1 MVRAG
6 AHLAAGA
13 IAAALLLTGAG
24 GAVAVADT
32 PADSAVSKNANGT
45 APDSSAAAAEHS
57 VDNNTFSSSE
67 NARSAGEQAD
77 NAVASNGSDAK
88 DPPRVGSGDEQIN
101 EKKPDHDPGTS
112 DSPGDKTINK
122 VPQRPE
128 APPRVDLAPLPEAPP
143 RVDLAPLPGAPPPV
157 DLAPLPQAPPRVD
170 LAPLPQ
176 APAPETPPPADLP
189 PIIPATP
196 VDPDTVDA
204 AAGEAGQR
212 PGGNEPPV
220 LTVPFL
226 VAPALLPPVHIL
238 GASIA
243 PRWTL
248 GGRAVDPTPGWAG
261 EPSPRLLRAS
271 DGRPLHKPA
280 LTNFGLTAR
289 EQTPYRTGYADYSSR
304 SLAQTAAGALP
315 GLAGLVIMTASGIC
329 LGYRQANTAQ
339 QLRTAGIGR
348 FLS

>member
-101 EKKPDHDPGTS
+101 EKKPDEKKPDHDPGTS
-112 DSPGDKTINK
+112 DWPGDKTINK

-128 APPRVDLAPLPEAPP
+128 APPPVDLAPLPEAPLRLPSKRHRRPIYPPSFRP
-143 RVDLAPLPGAPPPV
+143 RPSTPTRWMRLPAKPDNV
-157 DLAPLPQAPPRVD
+157 
-170 LAPLPQ
+170 
-176 APAPETPPPADLP
+176 PA
-189 PIIPATP
+189 
-196 VDPDTVDA
+196 
-204 AAGEAGQR
+204 GMS
-212 PGGNEPPV
+212 
-220 LTVPFL
+220 
-226 VAPALLPPVHIL
+226 H
-238 GASIA
+238 
-243 PRWTL
+243 
-248 GGRAVDPTPGWAG
+248 
-261 EPSPRLLRAS
+261 
-271 DGRPLHKPA
+271 
-280 LTNFGLTAR
+280 
-289 EQTPYRTGYADYSSR
+289 R
-304 SLAQTAAGALP
+304 S
-315 GLAGLVIMTASGIC
+315 
-329 LGYRQANTAQ
+329 
-339 QLRTAGIGR
+339 
-348 FLS
+348 

>member
-32 PADSAVSKNANGT
+32 PAGSAASENANNT
-45 APDSSAAAAEHS
+45 APDSSAAPAEHS
-57 VDNNTFSSSE
+57 SEAEHPADNNTLSSSE
-67 NARSAGEQAD
+67 NARSPGDQAD
-77 NAVASNGSDAK
+77 NESNGGDAK
-88 DPPRVGSGDEQIN
+88 DSAREEPGDEQID
-101 EKKPDHDPGTS
+101 EKKPDQDPGTS
-112 DSPGDKTINK
+112 DDPGDKTINK
-122 VPQRPE
+122 VPLRPE
-128 APPRVDLAPLPEAPP
+128 APPPVELAPLPEAP
-143 RVDLAPLPGAPPPV
+143 LAPAL
-157 DLAPLPQAPPRVD
+157 
-170 LAPLPQ
+170 
-176 APAPETPPPADLP
+176 ETPPPADIP

-204 AAGEAGQR
+204 VAGEAGHR

-226 VAPALLPPVHIL
+226 VAPAPLPPVHIL

-243 PRWTL
+243 PRWTS
-248 GGRAVDPTPGWAG
+248 GGRAVDATPRWAG

-271 DGRPLHKPA
+271 DGRPLHEPS
-280 LTNFGLTAR
+280 LTNSGLTAR
-289 EQTPYRTGYADYSSR
+289 GQTPYRTGYGEYSSR
-304 SLAQTAAGALP
+304 PLAQMAAGALP

-339 QLRTAGIGR
+339 QLQTAGIGR
-348 FLS
+348 FLG